1 MSQILT
7 GLDDSASIADCHDL
21 VLAKTAADALDK
33 AYPGHLWAVDV
44 NGGMLNIR
52 NLLLSG
58 EWGYRIK
65 VPSLYTASDL
75 TRRVLLGGGEIL
87 ERFALARAR
96 FSEAQYGGLKTN
108 FAGLPVFAK

>member
-7 GLDDSASIADCHDL
+7 GLDDGATMLDCHDM

-52 NLLLSG
+52 NLLLSA

-65 VPSLYTASDL
+65 QLSLFTASDL
-75 TRRVLLGGGEIL
+75 NARVLKGGGEIL
-87 ERFALARAR
+87 ERFALARSR
-96 FSEAQYGGLKTN
+96 FNETAYDDLKTN
-108 FAGLPVFAK
+108 FAGLPVFDK

>member
-7 GLDDSASIADCHDL
+7 GLDDGASTIDCHDM

-65 VPSLYTASDL
+65 QASLFTASDL
-75 TRRVLLGGGEIL
+75 NARVLKAGGEIL
-87 ERFALARAR
+87 ERFALARSR
-96 FSEAQYGGLKTN
+96 FSEAQYGDLKTN
-108 FAGLPVFAK
+108 IAGLPVFSK

>member
-7 GLDDSASIADCHDL
+7 GLDDSASTIDCHDM

-52 NLLLSG
+52 NLLLSA

-65 VPSLYTASDL
+65 VLSLYTASDL
-75 TRRVLLGGGEIL
+75 SARVLKGGGEIL

-96 FSEAQYGGLKTN
+96 FSEAQYADLKTN
-108 FAGLPVFAK
+108 FIGLPEFAK